1 MSKISPNN
9 DEQFD
14 LVRDMNEEEIYKSI
28 KNFEISHSN
37 LNIIKRSLEDKKI
50 YDRLPDFYFLKHDNN
65 SLLSNEF
72 INKFF

>member
-50 YDRLPDFYFLKHDNN
+50 YDRLPDFIF
-65 SLLSNEF
+65 
-72 INKFF
+72 